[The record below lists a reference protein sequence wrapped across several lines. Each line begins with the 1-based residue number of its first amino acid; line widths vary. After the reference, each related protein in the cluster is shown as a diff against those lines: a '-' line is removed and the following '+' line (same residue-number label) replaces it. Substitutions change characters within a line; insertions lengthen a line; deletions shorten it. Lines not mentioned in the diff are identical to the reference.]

1 MTRTRRARAGRVL
14 GIARAAV
21 ALVGLVLDFVYENG
35 AIVNVATRSKWSALG
50 VAVAGDLAGQR
61 LTRVV
66 SVNHFW
72 FSWAAFRPATRIY
85 GS

>member
-1 MTRTRRARAGRVL
+1 MTRTRRASVRQA
-14 GIARAAV
+14 
-21 ALVGLVLDFVYENG
+21 G
-35 AIVNVATRSKWSALG
+35 AIVDAATGSEWNALG
-50 VAVAGDLAGQR
+50 FAVTGDLAGRR
-61 LTRVV
+61 LTPVV